1 MSFDLKKNISE
12 KRKNILYGAG
22 VIGEMCE
29 FAFRNNNLKV
39 DYFCDSSKEKQ
50 GKEFKGIKV
59 LSPQE
64 LENFNRNT
72 NIFISNNYFPHLK
85 KELNNK
91 NFTNVFDCS
100 DILTSTDF
108 SKSKISI
115 NPLKIERW
123 VAFYNAMVKK
133 ENFMKEKLLYVKSLD
148 VQITEKCSLGCKD
161 CSNLM
166 QYYSKPR
173 DSDYK
178 TLIKSIDRFMS
189 CVDEIYEFRVL
200 GGDPFMNKEM
210 HKIIKYL
217 SSFQKVKTIAIYTN
231 ARFIPKNENFDC
243 LKDPKVILDISD
255 YLLIE
260 KEKRKADDLIK
271 LLEKNNIKYNLARMS
286 VWSDSGRILPFQK
299 RTHSEK
305 LNLFNNCC
313 NSDIISLLHGKLYRC
328 PFSANGTNLKA
339 IPEDDSDIVNLI
351 DDNISIKDLKKA
363 IYNLVYNKEFL
374 AACNYCNGRDFS
386 TKEIKAAIQK
396 PTSKPLEFK
405 KF

>member
-1 MSFDLKKNISE
+1 MNLKFIDNISNKNI
-12 KRKNILYGAG
+12 NILYGAG

-29 FAFRNNNLKV
+29 FAFRNKNLKI

-59 LSPQE
+59 LSPEE
-64 LENFNRNT
+64 LENFSKET
-72 NIFISNNYFPHLK
+72 NIFISNNYYPHLK
-85 KELNNK
+85 KELYSK
-91 NFTNVFDCS
+91 NFKNVFDCS
-100 DILTSTDF
+100 DILISTDF
-108 SKSKISI
+108 SKSKLSI

-133 ENFMKEKLLYVKSLD
+133 ENFKKEKLLYVKSLD

-166 QYYSKPR
+166 QYYSKPK
-173 DSDYK
+173 DSDYNI
-178 TLIKSIDRFMS
+178 LIKCIEKFMK

-210 HKIIKYL
+210 HKIINFL
-217 SSFQKVKTIAIYTN
+217 SSFKKVKTIAIYTN

-243 LKDPKVILDISD
+243 LKNPKVILDISD

-271 LLEKNNIKYNLARMS
+271 VLEQNNIKYNLARMS
-286 VWSDSGRILPFQK
+286 VWSDSGRILPFQE
-299 RTHSEK
+299 RTYIEK
-305 LNLFNNCC
+305 INLFNNCC

-339 IPEDDSDIVNLI
+339 IPEDKTDIVDLV
-351 DDNISIKDLKKA
+351 DDTISLKDLRKD

-374 AACNYCNGRDFS
+374 TACNYCNGRDFN